1 MRRPEPIPLLVPL
14 LAGSLLLLGTACNSA
29 GPHAVR
35 TARAPYNE
43 ALVRTWN
50 EQLLLNL
57 VRLRYR
63 DTPFFLEV
71 DSLTTQYEL
80 SGSASAAADLGRG
93 SEDSYSLGAGAALSE
108 SPTVVYKPLQ
118 GESFVTQLLE
128 PISLDKVMLLT
139 QSGWSI
145 ERVFRLTVNEIADIP
160 NAPST
165 TGPTPDYEP
174 RYQEFN
180 CLVGLL
186 RELQT
191 DRRLEVLSEPAADR
205 DASGTAGG
213 GYRYSLRLRRG
224 AEGGEEDLRVREGVS
239 RCFGGLE
246 DPQARQVVEALTPDE
261 DRDLLAGD
269 PVATRSLMGALYYLS
284 QAVEIPAEHAELV
297 TATDGWEEMYAGFF
311 AVRTGPVC
319 GSGAAFVRISYRGR
333 PFCILDSDLGSKST
347 FGLLAQLVSL
357 QAGSEAGA
365 LAPRL
370 TLGLD

>member
-1 MRRPEPIPLLVPL
+1 MRRAPILALAPLLL
-14 LAGSLLLLGTACNSA
+14 TTALLGTACNSA
-29 GPHAVR
+29 GAHAVR

-71 DSLTTQYEL
+71 DTLTTQYDF
-80 SGSASAAADLGRG
+80 SGSASAAGSAGGDAD
-93 SEDSYSLGAGAALSE
+93 DAYPLGAGAAVSE

-118 GESFVTQLLE
+118 GERFVTQLLE
-128 PISLDKVMLLT
+128 PVSLDKVMLLT

-145 ERVFRLTVNEIADIP
+145 ERVFRLTVNGIADIP

-174 RYQEFN
+174 EYREFH

-186 RELQT
+186 RKLQKEG
-191 DRRLEVLSEPAADR
+191 RLEVSARRAQEGD
-205 DASGTAGG
+205 AGG
-213 GYRYSLRLRRG
+213 DDAYRFSLRLRE
-224 AEGGEEDLRVREGVS
+224 ADANGGEERMREGVS
-239 RCFGGLE
+239 ECFGGLD
-246 DPQARQVVEALTPDE
+246 DPRARQVLRALTPE
-261 DRDLLAGD
+261 GVPEGGRDLLAGD
-269 PVATRSLMGALYYLS
+269 PIATRSLMGTLYYLS
-284 QAVEIPAEHAELV
+284 QAVEVPEEHAELV
-297 TATDGWEEMYAGFF
+297 TPVAGWGGLMYEAFF
-311 AVRTGPVC
+311 AVR
-319 GSGAAFVRISYRGR
+319 SGEPCRSESVFVRISYRGK
-333 PFCILDSDLGSKST
+333 PFCILDTDLGSKST

-370 TLGLD
+370 TLGLN